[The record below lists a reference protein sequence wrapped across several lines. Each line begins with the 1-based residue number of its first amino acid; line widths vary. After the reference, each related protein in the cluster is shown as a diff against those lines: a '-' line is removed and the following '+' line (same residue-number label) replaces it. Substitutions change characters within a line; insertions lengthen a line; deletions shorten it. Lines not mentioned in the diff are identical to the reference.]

1 MFLSRLAGV
10 SLARP
15 VSLAVPSRA
24 RLVDRVRDDR
34 ALARRPS
41 PRLAVRASPLRDA
54 VSGSR
59 SGAHLRGLGRDARP
73 ERRHRGGH
81 GEHRASVRSCGKCGF
96 GSFGGGIRC
105 AAGDRGGVTTSHERS
120 MTIFVRF
127 RPRKSA
133 PPREKTRGS
142 GDRSDRSRARSTP
155 ARGRTSNGARRWA
168 RRWVRARMDAD
179 ARADDGVTTGDDDG
193 ATGHDECGGCTGGC
207 ACVW

>member
-81 GEHRASVRSCGKCGF
+81 GEHRKRACVRA
-96 GSFGGGIRC
+96 GSADSDHSARGIRF
-105 AAGDRGGVTTSHERS
+105 GW
-120 MTIFVRF
+120 
-127 RPRKSA
+127 
-133 PPREKTRGS
+133 
-142 GDRSDRSRARSTP
+142 RSR
-155 ARGRTSNGARRWA
+155 G
-168 RRWVRARMDAD
+168 
-179 ARADDGVTTGDDDG
+179 
-193 ATGHDECGGCTGGC
+193 GHDESRTVGTVDDDFQPCSTSKKRAAAKRRAGPAIDRARDRRPRSSDARRAAMGAAMDARVERCGC
-207 ACVW
+207 ARG